1 MIHSGLGDFNGA
13 EKILIEGLA
22 LYPLS
27 FDLLYNLGYVYE
39 AKEDF
44 LESYNMYMK
53 ARYIVEEDGEKQDIA
68 EALGRLVPFIKGN
81 VVAKDR
87 EVTTIITA
95 GEVALRLTS
104 DLDVLI
110 SRKKLLESIENNIY
124 KDAKTVLEIG
134 FQDGIISKNLNYYG
148 YDVTAVDRIKERII
162 NVIAR
167 EWHDNMLQ
175 PDQKVAKFYYEEVNL
190 DWLGKIPEFDVIIA
204 VANHNL
210 VALGGE
216 KEQEYDLLKATI
228 AKAKDQVFVLT
239 AENLDEEFSKEIL
252 KQVVKEQNLEVQV
265 LHQYEHEDVNYE
277 LCLVNLKQNLISF
290 KIPLGEKA
298 RHSPSTIL
306 EVDLA
311 KCTDLFGAAYI
322 GDFQQFVAMLQE
334 YGENRDL
341 KYEDSILKKY
351 YENFKPKNQE
361 ETLFAKRGR
370 ARGLHQGW
378 IGYPWSWYPERR
390 VVFMNDRGETRPGGN
405 HNFGP
410 NSDEFGKGEFG
421 RLVHLYDL
429 LEMQGYHPELF
440 ADGYITG
447 YLLVKGDDYRFIVT
461 EGQHRVACL
470 VALGYERIKVRFSQ
484 KPEYPRVVV
493 FEDVKKW
500 PQVVNGAYSQNLA
513 LKVFERFFAEGVGK
527 ERMGLR

>member
-1 MIHSGLGDFNGA
+1 M
-13 EKILIEGLA
+13 
-22 LYPLS
+22 
-27 FDLLYNLGYVYE
+27 V
-39 AKEDF
+39 
-44 LESYNMYMK
+44 
-53 ARYIVEEDGEKQDIA
+53 
-68 EALGRLVPFIKGN
+68 
-81 VVAKDR
+81 
-87 EVTTIITA
+87 
-95 GEVALRLTS
+95 
-104 DLDVLI
+104 
-110 SRKKLLESIENNIY
+110 
-124 KDAKTVLEIG
+124 
-134 FQDGIISKNLNYYG
+134 
-148 YDVTAVDRIKERII
+148 
-162 NVIAR
+162 
-167 EWHDNMLQ
+167 
-175 PDQKVAKFYYEEVNL
+175 
-190 DWLGKIPEFDVIIA
+190 
-204 VANHNL
+204 
-210 VALGGE
+210 

-277 LCLVNLKQNLISF
+277 LCLVNLKQNLTSF
-290 KIPLGEKA
+290 KIPLGGEA
-298 RHSPSTIL
+298 RYSLSTIL

-410 NSDEFGKGEFG
+410 NSDEFGKGN
-421 RLVHLYDL
+421 
-429 LEMQGYHPELF
+429 
-440 ADGYITG
+440 
-447 YLLVKGDDYRFIVT
+447 
-461 EGQHRVACL
+461 
-470 VALGYERIKVRFSQ
+470 S
-484 KPEYPRVVV
+484 
-493 FEDVKKW
+493 ED
-500 PQVVNGAYSQNLA
+500 
-513 LKVFERFFAEGVGK
+513 
-527 ERMGLR
+527 